1 MNLEAVVV
9 DHTRLHTTVMWVL
22 PTFKGVTMK
31 LEFIIKNLIQNN
43 KIRTQFELGQILR
56 KKGFDT
62 TQSNISRI
70 LKKINTVKL
79 IDENKNTYYAVRS
92 KPLEVVPWV
101 KNLVISIDSSGGNIA
116 IKTYPGA
123 AGLIKQIV
131 EERNIDNVAASIS
144 SENAVLIIPN
154 NVKFVDEISVRLK
167 LLFVIEE
174 K

>member
-1 MNLEAVVV
+1 
-9 DHTRLHTTVMWVL
+9 
-22 PTFKGVTMK
+22 MK

-43 KIRTQFELGQILR
+43 KIKTQSELGQILK

-79 IDENKNTYYAVRS
+79 IDENKDVYYIVRS
-92 KPLEVVPWV
+92 KPLDIAGWI
-101 KNLVISIDSSGGNIA
+101 KNLIISIDANDREIV

-123 AGLIKQIV
+123 ADLIKRIV
-131 EERNIDNVAASIS
+131 EERNIDNAM
-144 SENAVLIIPN
+144 AVLSSGNVVAVIISET
-154 NVKFVDEISVRLK
+154 KYVDEVLSRLK
-167 LLFVIEE
+167 MLFLVGE